1 MPRVSPVYKPQCC
14 LSFTHSRKSA
24 AIFNFHFLLFALYR
38 AEGRLIQACEQ
49 AGAPHALAQGFG
61 SREAWEVAASDGNVF
76 NAHYCFKELG
86 ARVHQVT
93 ALRTQDLA
101 NWEGE
106 INLRVSDAMAKLES
120 HTSAAAA
127 TEQRAADLIK
137 AAQRAASD
145 NQRELENLRIRF
157 ESANRMALH
166 WQEQAA
172 LTGESLKELDTKLTT
187 AENRQSDGTS
197 PTRRP
202 HSASSDDETIAE
214 LRAQI
219 SALQMEHAG
228 QIRDLESRHAAMY
241 SQLQAAAANESYT
254 ADAVEAVRIEAAAA
268 LEEMELTH
276 AAEIERLLEERARL
290 DSALRCIKDM
300 MNPCVGKNN
309 SNNNAGASAVASA
322 AGGDGG
328 SSADKAL
335 HHEGLDNEDMG
346 AVSDQD
352 TLDGCAADVYV
363 DAPAVGIPVEQ
374 PLATPIGVGGGSGVQ
389 DPLVAS
395 YSAFN
400 ARYTRPASAASN
412 GSRSLYHYLDGNAST
427 IGGAVTAPPATVS
440 PAPADFA
447 VFDRA
452 GNRAKVNHMYE
463 MVNALRPGSGDSSTI
478 GGVVAQYNREDNHET
493 YHFAVEEQ
501 LHLGGTSSDNEI
513 FASPSSNNMS
523 GSLPTSPESR
533 NRVLMAGGGCAM
545 VDFKGERPDAV
556 TEASMSR
563 ILDAPSSARVTIAH
577 GNGTV
582 SASIKPAAVSVG
594 AEDEISYQVRRPSE
608 NSTNA
613 QIAVKEEGQQT
624 TAKAPR
630 HLVPCTSA
638 PASTVKSEKAD
649 IIIDGTSP
657 WAAGSLSLPGSSTST
672 PLKSISDRNSLQPS
686 VGAAEKGN
694 DDNNGTENENNEN
707 AGYRT
712 WAPTADVLAL
722 DESSPSTAN
731 FLTQYMADQVSVRA
745 SLPIKY
751 NNTRGNGGYAGYGRS
766 SNGMQSRPKSGGH
779 QPVST
784 NPGKIPAIRHSAP
797 GVLKKSTFLQ
807 RPLVT
812 ENDLFG
818 GR

>member
-1 MPRVSPVYKPQCC
+1 M
-14 LSFTHSRKSA
+14 
-24 AIFNFHFLLFALYR
+24 
-38 AEGRLIQACEQ
+38 IQACEQ
-49 AGAPHALAQGFG
+49 VGAPHSLAQGFG
-61 SREAWEVAASDGNVF
+61 SREAWEVATSDGNVL
-76 NAHYCFKELG
+76 NAHYRFKELG

-93 ALRTQDLA
+93 ALRTEDLA

-120 HTSAAAA
+120 HTCAAAA
-127 TEQRAADLIK
+127 SERRAADLIK

-157 ESANRMALH
+157 ETASRMALH

-172 LTGESLKELDTKLTT
+172 LSGESVKDLEAKLTT
-187 AENRQSDGTS
+187 AENNNFRRQSDSTS
-197 PTRRP
+197 TPTPRP
-202 HSASSDDETIAE
+202 TSASNDDETIAE

-228 QIRDLESRHAAMY
+228 QIRDLESRHAVMY
-241 SQLQAAAANESYT
+241 SQLQAAAANESHT
-254 ADAVEAVRIEAAAA
+254 AAAVEAVRIEAAAA

-276 AAEIERLLEERARL
+276 AAEIDRLLEERARL

-300 MNPCVGKNN
+300 MNPWGGNN
-309 SNNNAGASAVASA
+309 MTNNNTSASA
-322 AGGDGG
+322 AGGDGEH
-328 SSADKAL
+328 K
-335 HHEGLDNEDMG
+335 GLDNEDVG
-346 AVSDQD
+346 AVSDQE
-352 TLDGCAADVYV
+352 TLDGCVADVYL

-374 PLATPIGVGGGSGVQ
+374 PLATPLRGGGDVHGIE

-395 YSAFN
+395 YSAFS
-400 ARYTRPASAASN
+400 ARYTRPASAASS
-412 GSRSLYHYLDGNAST
+412 GARSLHHYLHGNAST
-427 IGGAVTAPPATVS
+427 VGGATAPPATVS

-447 VFDRA
+447 VFDQA

-478 GGVVAQYNREDNHET
+478 GGVVAQYNREENHET

-501 LHLGGTSSDNEI
+501 LHLGGGASSENEI
-513 FASPSSNNMS
+513 FASPRSNNLS

-533 NRVLMAGGGCAM
+533 NRVLMAGGGCSM
-545 VDFKGERPDAV
+545 VDYKGERPDAV

-563 ILDAPSSARVTIAH
+563 ILDAPSA
-577 GNGTV
+577 
-582 SASIKPAAVSVG
+582 PAAG
-594 AEDEISYQVRRPSE
+594 AAKATIGDSDGNNLNNSTASNSLQPAVRVVAEEDEISYLVRRSSE

-613 QIAVKEEGQQT
+613 QITVKEEKAQQTT
-624 TAKAPR
+624 TAKATY
-630 HLVPCTSA
+630 HHVPCTSA
-638 PASTVKSEKAD
+638 PASTAKSENAD

-657 WAAGSLSLPGSSTST
+657 WAAGSLSLPGSKRST
-672 PLKSISDRNSLQPS
+672 PLKSTTERNDVQSI
-686 VGAAEKGN
+686 VGAAEDGN
-694 DDNNGTENENNEN
+694 DGDGTENINKNTDHEN
-707 AGYRT
+707 AADRT

-722 DESSPSTAN
+722 DKSSPSTTN
-731 FLTQYMADQVSVRA
+731 FLAQYMADQVSIRA
-745 SLPIKY
+745 SLPAKY
-751 NNTRGNGGYAGYGRS
+751 TSGANGDVRGGYAGYGRS
-766 SNGMQSRPKSGGH
+766 TNGMQSRPKSGGP

-784 NPGKIPAIRHSAP
+784 KPAKAGKIPAIRHSAP
-797 GVLKKSTFLQ
+797 GVLKRSTFLQ